1 MFKSFQIWNDNQIKS
16 EFINQLSTNK
26 EINSPI
32 TTNDK
37 TIISDYDGSYT
48 GVPVDDKFS
57 KPVHDVDDL

>member
-1 MFKSFQIWNDNQIKS
+1 MKNKKS
-16 EFINQLSTNK
+16 EFKNQLSTNK